1 MVVGFPIK
9 GEQKKIYVFL
19 WHILPTFAMGVFELF
34 LGENVWICLTQ
45 VGWNLLPFKS

>member
-34 LGENVWICLTQ
+34 LGGECLD
-45 VGWNLLPFKS
+45 LLNPSRMESSSI